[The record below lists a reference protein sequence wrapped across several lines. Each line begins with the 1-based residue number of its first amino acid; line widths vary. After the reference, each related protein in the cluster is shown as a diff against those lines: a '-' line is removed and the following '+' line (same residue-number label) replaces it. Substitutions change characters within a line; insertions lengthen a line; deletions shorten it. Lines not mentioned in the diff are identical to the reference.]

1 MPHTGILTPVNS
13 FLDDFLSKHPGR
25 DFDRR
30 GLRLHY
36 IDEGQGEPVVMLH
49 GNPTWSF
56 MYRRLI
62 DSLHH
67 SHRVIVPDHIG
78 CGLSEK
84 PDDSRYSYTLKS
96 RVDDL
101 ESLLDHL
108 GLDRDLTLVLH
119 DWGGMIGMAYAAR
132 HPERI
137 ARLVVTNTAGFHKPA
152 SQRLPRVLAFC
163 RRSSVAAGL
172 VRGANAFCLGTAL
185 IGCKRR
191 KMSRDLRRAY
201 VYPYDSWGNRIA
213 VLRFVQ
219 DIPLEPGDASFELV
233 SWVQQQLDRLKA
245 LPMLILWGMKDFVF
259 DYHFLEEWHAPVS
272 RGGGPSFSPRRALP
286 VRGRTRID
294 IAARAAVPCGR
305 ARHPGACGLS
315 RDHLLTEPANIAA
328 HLVAM
333 AAHEP
338 YTKAVIAPTGRDQSG
353 AHATRI

>member
-119 DWGGMIGMAYAAR
+119 DWGGMIGMAYAAPIPSGSPVWSSPIR
-132 HPERI
+132 RDSTSRP
-137 ARLVVTNTAGFHKPA
+137 P
-152 SQRLPRVLAFC
+152 SSLPRVLAFC

-172 VRGANAFCLGTAL
+172 VAR
-185 IGCKRR
+185 CKRLLPR
-191 KMSRDLRRAY
+191 Y
-201 VYPYDSWGNRIA
+201 GI
-213 VLRFVQ
+213 
-219 DIPLEPGDASFELV
+219 
-233 SWVQQQLDRLKA
+233 DRMQAAEDVARPAAGLC
-245 LPMLILWGMKDFVF
+245 
-259 DYHFLEEWHAPVS
+259 
-272 RGGGPSFSPRRALP
+272 LP
-286 VRGRTRID
+286 V
-294 IAARAAVPCGR
+294 
-305 ARHPGACGLS
+305 
-315 RDHLLTEPANIAA
+315 
-328 HLVAM
+328 
-333 AAHEP
+333 
-338 YTKAVIAPTGRDQSG
+338 
-353 AHATRI
+353 